1 MLKMEQKMC
10 ESNQENSIKTGLCRT
25 AQAEPPR
32 QLIPRQEPA
41 GAGRSRQ
48 EPAGAGRSLG
58 TSVFEVAIGEKCRIF
73 IELHI
78 QAGAEVRK
86 WILGAVTLST
96 VLSIGRILIR
106 LS

>member
-1 MLKMEQKMC
+1 MSRTFSHLSEIVQATDDSAT
-10 ESNQENSIKTGLCRT
+10 ESSSATFHARIRMMQINRHFSLNTTIWFPGS
-25 AQAEPPR
+25 
-32 QLIPRQEPA
+32 
-41 GAGRSRQ
+41 
-48 EPAGAGRSLG
+48 AGRSLG